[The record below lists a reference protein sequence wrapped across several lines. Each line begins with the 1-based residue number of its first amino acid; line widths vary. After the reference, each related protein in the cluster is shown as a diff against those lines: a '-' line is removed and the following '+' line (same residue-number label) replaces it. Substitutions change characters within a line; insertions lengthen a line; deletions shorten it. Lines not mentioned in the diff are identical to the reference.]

1 MINTIGMIGT
11 GNMGSAILR
20 GIVDASYVKAAQI
33 IAYDASSRRMSEL
46 EEDIPGII
54 TARDCLEVA
63 EKADLIIL
71 AIKPIYVK
79 DVIEEIHPALNG
91 KAVLSIA
98 AGWTVS
104 MLGLTASSCMRAAL
118 KSPVSGSCGTACP
131 AKTPKLTLLPSRRS
145 SILEMRRRARSR
157 RLGDASRASI
167 ELDTSSMKHT
177 SIPPFPCVTV
187 FSPYCGRATITIKA
201 ARAPITSE
209 NFSPRRMRERRGA
222 IWSSRSASARRTL
235 RERAW

>member
-1 MINTIGMIGT
+1 M
-11 GNMGSAILR
+11 SWAFL
-20 GIVDASYVKAAQI
+20 A
-33 IAYDASSRRMSEL
+33 ASSAFCEWSSPSVMTTSALPTSRSENS
-46 EEDIPGII
+46 DAP
-54 TARDCLEVA
+54 
-63 EKADLIIL
+63 
-71 AIKPIYVK
+71 YVMASPRS
-79 DVIEEIHPALNG
+79 VP
-91 KAVLSIA
+91 
-98 AGWTVS
+98 WTVS